1 MPLISKD
8 FIVNRLL
15 PAVKID
21 SLIGSYVTLKPKGN
35 NLSCC
40 CPFHQEKTPSFY
52 VTPSRGTYHCFG
64 CGAHGNVID
73 FLMKFKNLSFTEA
86 IEELAQFAGIPV
98 EYEDGGNSFDR
109 DKYARYYDLM
119 DRCAAFFVRE
129 LTKSKAAQDYWYKKR
144 ELSKDTVLKN
154 RLGFAPA
161 DWDNLRQVARSDEE
175 YRILADL
182 GMVNVKENGKS
193 FAMFRNRVMIPIV
206 NLKGKVISFGGRT
219 MGDDE
224 PKYLNTRETPIFR
237 KRKEL
242 FGLYETLA
250 EHRNRPASIVIVEGY
265 MDVIAL
271 RQAGV
276 TNAVASLGTA
286 TTPDHFKLMYRY
298 TKKVICCYD
307 GDKAGRKAA
316 WHALETVSPIL
327 TPDCE
332 MRFAF
337 LPPEHDP
344 DSLVRAEGAGGFQR
358 FLDAAISFPEFLI
371 RHCAEGFD
379 LADPGLRS
387 QFIAA
392 VLPHIKAVAALPLQ
406 SVCVMELSKVLSL
419 DEKRVFEMLDAL
431 PAPQE
436 APSYVDRD
444 PDFVQHPKATEGS
457 QAGILNTPMRR
468 LVAFAL
474 QQPTVVALMYDRVH
488 LAELPELLST
498 LGVRGVSELK
508 FLYDRI
514 AAQRDITPAQLIEV
528 VRDTPREKAFNVLSH
543 ASFIPNKAN
552 GEELSMDAR
561 SEFLCK
567 LIAESIYAA
576 LEYQTRLVTI
586 KGKDISREDMLNVQK
601 LGRLLARRFT
611 VSGA

>member
-237 KRKEL
+237 KRKE
-242 FGLYETLA
+242 
-250 EHRNRPASIVIVEGY
+250 V
-265 MDVIAL
+265 
-271 RQAGV
+271 
-276 TNAVASLGTA
+276 
-286 TTPDHFKLMYRY
+286 
-298 TKKVICCYD
+298 
-307 GDKAGRKAA
+307 
-316 WHALETVSPIL
+316 
-327 TPDCE
+327 
-332 MRFAF
+332 
-337 LPPEHDP
+337 
-344 DSLVRAEGAGGFQR
+344 
-358 FLDAAISFPEFLI
+358 
-371 RHCAEGFD
+371 
-379 LADPGLRS
+379 
-387 QFIAA
+387 
-392 VLPHIKAVAALPLQ
+392 
-406 SVCVMELSKVLSL
+406 
-419 DEKRVFEMLDAL
+419 
-431 PAPQE
+431 
-436 APSYVDRD
+436 
-444 PDFVQHPKATEGS
+444 
-457 QAGILNTPMRR
+457 
-468 LVAFAL
+468 
-474 QQPTVVALMYDRVH
+474 
-488 LAELPELLST
+488 
-498 LGVRGVSELK
+498 
-508 FLYDRI
+508 
-514 AAQRDITPAQLIEV
+514 
-528 VRDTPREKAFNVLSH
+528 
-543 ASFIPNKAN
+543 
-552 GEELSMDAR
+552 
-561 SEFLCK
+561 
-567 LIAESIYAA
+567 
-576 LEYQTRLVTI
+576 
-586 KGKDISREDMLNVQK
+586 
-601 LGRLLARRFT
+601 
-611 VSGA
+611 